1 MKALPYQSCPRIE
14 VNSLAFS
21 ASPTQLQGQE
31 AKQIHYPSQGNPP
44 PPPQRTKAIRHS
56 SYGSDA
62 KPFLIIHYLTA
73 QKP

>member
-44 PPPQRTKAIRHS
+44 PPPLSARRQFGILHMDLMRSPS
-56 SYGSDA
+56 SS
-62 KPFLIIHYLTA
+62 FTT
-73 QKP
+73 

>member
-1 MKALPYQSCPRIE
+1 MKDIPYHSCPRTE

-44 PPPQRTKAIRHS
+44 PPSAHEGNSAFFVWI
-56 SYGSDA
+56 
-62 KPFLIIHYLTA
+62 
-73 QKP
+73 